1 MEQLT
6 GNYNKQVVFNKT

>member
-6 GNYNKQVVFNKT
+6 GNYWSDVSTW